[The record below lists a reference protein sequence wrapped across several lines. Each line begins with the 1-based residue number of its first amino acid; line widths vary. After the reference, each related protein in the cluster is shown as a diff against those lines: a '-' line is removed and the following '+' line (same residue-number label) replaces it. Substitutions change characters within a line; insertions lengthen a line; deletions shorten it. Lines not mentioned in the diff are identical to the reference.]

1 MTATTS
7 TSSRRGPGVKPVRV
21 EFEIRNMPA
30 SLIMSIVEEAG
41 ARRSGERTASAEGWT
56 ARLVEMPPAQLGPLR
71 IPRDMLV
78 IEGDEQTIPHI
89 SDFMRRNLIR
99 GGG

>member
-1 MTATTS
+1 
-7 TSSRRGPGVKPVRV
+7 
-21 EFEIRNMPA
+21 MPA

-41 ARRSGERTASAEGWT
+41 ALRSGERTAYAEGWT

-71 IPRDMLV
+71 IPRDMLI
-78 IEGDEQTIPHI
+78 IEGDEAAIPRV

>member
-1 MTATTS
+1 
-7 TSSRRGPGVKPVRV
+7 
-21 EFEIRNMPA
+21 
-30 SLIMSIVEEAG
+30 MSIVEEAG
-41 ARRSGERTASAEGWT
+41 ALRSGERTASAEGWT

-78 IEGDEQTIPHI
+78 IEGDEAAIPRV